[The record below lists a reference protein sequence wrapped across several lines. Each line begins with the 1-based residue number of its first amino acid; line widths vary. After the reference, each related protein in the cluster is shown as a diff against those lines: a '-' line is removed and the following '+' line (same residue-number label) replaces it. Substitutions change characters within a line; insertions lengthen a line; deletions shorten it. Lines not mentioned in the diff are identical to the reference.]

1 MKKRNLIFVFLVL
14 TGCSSV
20 EGYIVDKEDGR
31 ILIVNPEPIT
41 YGESKKS
48 NEHYDAVWVST
59 NDKKYELGQKVKA
72 YYNNIEESYPG
83 QARSNR
89 IKVLGSNKPNKADL
103 SEQDVIKLLLS
114 EQEELLVPAI
124 QKINY
129 SAESDNWDITV
140 ITDGEE
146 LYFQIEDEAS
156 RDEY

>member
-1 MKKRNLIFVFLVL
+1 MKKRNLIFILLVL

-31 ILIVNPEPIT
+31 ILIVNPESVT

-48 NEHYDAVWVST
+48 NEHYDAVWIST
-59 NDKKYELGQKVKA
+59 NDKNYELGQKVKA

-89 IKVLGSNKPNKADL
+89 VKVLGSNKPNKADL

-124 QKINY
+124 KKINY
-129 SAESDNWDITV
+129 SAERDIWDITV
-140 ITDGEE
+140 VTDGEE
-146 LYFQIEDEAS
+146 LYFQIEDE
-156 RDEY
+156 